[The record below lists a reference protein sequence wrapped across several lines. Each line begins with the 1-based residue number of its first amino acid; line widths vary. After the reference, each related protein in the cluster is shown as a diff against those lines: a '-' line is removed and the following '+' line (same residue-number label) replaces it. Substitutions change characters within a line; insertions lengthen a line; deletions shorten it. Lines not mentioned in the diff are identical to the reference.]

1 MRSEWSARGTATW
14 PTSCGSSNVS
24 PNRLWHVHVHPRKPR
39 NVSIPCDESNAM
51 QDVQVD
57 EKQRVGTW
65 SGRRRASLV
74 WFGTMRPSPVP
85 SIFRTRGGTDVD
97 SIGRHGIFHPCS
109 CHDSKHACNVH
120 RRALRAAFVCSEWN
134 HVQGFR
140 AGACV
145 CTTPC
150 RPFRCVASF
159 VRLLFVSDPRRST
172 STRSCERGASRTT
185 SAWTRGCASS
195 CDSSELD
202 RDRGQTRFD
211 RGMGWEPG
219 FLSNPDFLRF
229 EPEIVSNQP
238 SVSQPDPSD
247 KVRGSSC
254 QISHVASPPLSRL
267 KPFLS
272 CGVIILRCVVS
283 ETRGVR
289 PPPDSG
295 ARRSE
300 REREGERHT
309 EREGGE
315 SESRIYRG
323 GTVGVWTTIRTTR
336 AANTHLR
343 AANRPCDAACV

>member
-1 MRSEWSARGTATW
+1 M
-14 PTSCGSSNVS
+14 V
-24 PNRLWHVHVHPRKPR
+24 K
-39 NVSIPCDESNAM
+39 
-51 QDVQVD
+51 DVPV
-57 EKQRVGTW
+57 W
-65 SGRRRASLV
+65 SGSERCDRHLFCPSFVREAGPTWIRSAGTEFSIRAVVTIRS
-74 WFGTMRPSPVP
+74 
-85 SIFRTRGGTDVD
+85 TRATCIDAHFEQH
-97 SIGRHGIFHPCS
+97 S
-109 CHDSKHACNVH
+109 
-120 RRALRAAFVCSEWN
+120 FVRNETTSWR
-134 HVQGFR
+134 FR
-140 AGACV
+140 AGARV
-145 CTTPC
+145 CTPSC
-150 RPFRCVASF
+150 RPFRRVASF